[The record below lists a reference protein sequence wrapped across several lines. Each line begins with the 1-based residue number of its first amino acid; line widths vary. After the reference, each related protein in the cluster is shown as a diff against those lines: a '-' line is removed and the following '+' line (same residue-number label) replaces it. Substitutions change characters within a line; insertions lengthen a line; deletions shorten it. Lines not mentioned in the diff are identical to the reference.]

1 MAESPVRA
9 IRDENVGEDDI
20 ENEYFPYMTS
30 KAPNGESLWDIHEY
44 SLKYSMLGAKISQ
57 SVRAE

>member
-44 SLKYSMLGAKISQ
+44 SL
-57 SVRAE
+57 